1 MGKILLEEIEFYAYH
16 GYFPEEQRI
25 GGKYLVDIELDVDF
39 SRAAETDDL
48 ESTINYAQVY
58 EIIRSEMNIPSK
70 LIEHV
75 AGRILKAMFNEF
87 ERLDFARVKLTKV
100 NPPVEGQLKS
110 VAVILEERKK
120 Q

>member
-16 GYFPEEQRI
+16 GYFPEEQKI
-25 GGKYLVDIELDVDF
+25 GGKYLVNIELEADF
-39 SRAAETDDL
+39 GHAARTDNL

-58 EIIRSEMNIPSK
+58 EIVRSEMNISSK

-75 AGRILKAMFNEF
+75 AGRILKAMFDEF
-87 ERLDFARVKLTKV
+87 ERLDFARIKLTKV

-110 VAVILEERKK
+110 VAIILEERRKK
-120 Q
+120 